1 MGQSSRHL
9 SLSTFHSPWENI
21 VDDAAAGETG
31 TAASAAAAAVAAGTA
46 RIPNK
51 RKPRDGGD
59 RPRPLP
65 LRRVTTTNEPSRRDV
80 ASHRVSCGIRVTR
93 DSLPPASSS
102 NEGAPVKYEY
112 GALPRYHTHPQS
124 FGSWCWRHGDGMG
137 PTFSSREQGWATPR
151 GWVVVLYCYG
161 KQRYLYVRLS

>member
-1 MGQSSRHL
+1 M
-9 SLSTFHSPWENI
+9 
-21 VDDAAAGETG
+21 
-31 TAASAAAAAVAAGTA
+31 AAGTA
-46 RIPNK
+46 RIPNM

-59 RPRPLP
+59 RHRPLP
-65 LRRVTTTNEPSRRDV
+65 LRRVTTTNEPSKKAV
-80 ASHRVSCGIRVTR
+80 ASIGHRISCGRRVTR

-112 GALPRYHTHPQS
+112 EALSRYHTHPQS
-124 FGSWCWRHGDGMG
+124 FGSWCWRQGDGMG

-161 KQRYLYVRLS
+161 KTGVLVRQAQLSRMQEYRAVLVPHTTTPRQLPKS